1 MGRGIGRTEGKGE
14 CRLWSGGG
22 GIGSGRLDS
31 RRGRILDRGDW
42 LMESVVACSKPVTD
56 KQLG

>member
-1 MGRGIGRTEGKGE
+1 
-14 CRLWSGGG
+14 LWSGGG

-42 LMESVVACSKPVTD
+42 LMESVVVCSKPVTD